1 MRYEL
6 LTETKFRTGN
16 VGGYRHLAE
25 KLCATATSLLW
36 RVGLLLPPPHF
47 ASFGLN
53 FLLFAA
59 GFGVLW
65 GVVMWF
71 LVWSRQGMSGG
82 AAAGSAGVAGAL
94 FGLIMAAYYRH
105 GARKHNLPP
114 WSQLKTEP

>member
-1 MRYEL
+1 MNYSPKL
-6 LTETKFRTGN
+6 NSALATLAATGIWRRN
-16 VGGYRHLAE
+16 YAPPLHR
-25 KLCATATSLLW
+25 LLW
-36 RVGLLLPPPHF
+36 HVGLLLPPPHF

>member
-1 MRYEL
+1 MNYSPKL
-6 LTETKFRTGN
+6 NSALATLAATGIWRRN
-16 VGGYRHLAE
+16 YAPPLHR
-25 KLCATATSLLW
+25 LLW

-53 FLLFAA
+53 FPLFAA